1 MSDFVATFG
10 AIPQF
15 TSYNVASYLVLGG
28 HSFVPLTH
36 RNFNFL
42 KDEEQR
48 QKLNRITHPEIYKE
62 MWWEA
67 VKCAASGQCCQR

>member
-1 MSDFVATFG
+1 MATFG
-10 AIPQF
+10 VTPQF

-28 HSFVPLTH
+28 HSFVPLKY

-67 VKCAASGQCCQR
+67 VKCAASGQSC